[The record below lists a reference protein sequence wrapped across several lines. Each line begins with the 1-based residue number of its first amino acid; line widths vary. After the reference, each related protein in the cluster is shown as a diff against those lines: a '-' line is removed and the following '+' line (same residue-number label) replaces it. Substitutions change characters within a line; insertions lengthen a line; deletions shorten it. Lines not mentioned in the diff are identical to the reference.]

1 MLTTASSI
9 TTPSGFTNF
18 LLAELRC
25 ASARARLIATEV
37 DSVAVALGGG
47 FIDIIS
53 AFEWLGAAGAMDLI
67 TVSSATTS
75 AST

>member
-1 MLTTASSI
+1 MLSTTSSI
-9 TTPSGFTNF
+9 TKPSGFTNF

-47 FIDIIS
+47 FIDI
-53 AFEWLGAAGAMDLI
+53 DLR
-67 TVSSATTS
+67 SSGWARQVHW
-75 AST
+75 A